1 MKDEIQLWNYESSEI
16 RTITIDNEPWF
27 VGKDIAEALGY
38 NNTRDALVR
47 HVDDEDKNTVVIR
60 DGIQGNPNTIV
71 INESG
76 MYSLILSSKLP
87 TAKRFKR
94 WVTSEV
100 LPAIRRTGAY
110 ATHYTPK
117 ASSISEVV
125 NLIHITRE
133 TMEAQGCSA
142 SDIAKAVKEICDQF
156 NVRLPDC
163 FVKPESTTMV
173 DVQNMIDFV
182 FSWKGKRKP
191 TYDDFIV
198 HQATLKLEMK

>member
-1 MKDEIQLWNYESSEI
+1 MLELSNPTRVAARLEADEKANFE
-16 RTITIDNEPWF
+16 
-27 VGKDIAEALGY
+27 LGLPGGAA
-38 NNTRDALVR
+38 NC
-47 HVDDEDKNTVVIR
+47 
-60 DGIQGNPNTIV
+60 

-76 MYSLILSSKLP
+76 LYAVILRSNKP
-87 TAKRFKR
+87 QAKPFRK

-125 NLIHITRE
+125 NLIRITRE

-156 NVRLPDC
+156 NVRLPD
-163 FVKPESTTMV
+163 
-173 DVQNMIDFV
+173 
-182 FSWKGKRKP
+182 
-191 TYDDFIV
+191 
-198 HQATLKLEMK
+198 

>member
-1 MKDEIQLWNYESSEI
+1 MKDEIQLWNYEGSKV

-38 NNTRDALVR
+38 ADTVNAIKR
-47 HVDDEDKNTVVIR
+47 HVDGDDKRGWQIATPS
-60 DGIQGNPNTIV
+60 GAQNTIV

-110 ATHYTPK
+110 ATRYTPK
-117 ASSISEVV
+117 ASSIREVV
-125 NLIHITRE
+125 NLIRITRE

-163 FVKPESTTMV
+163 FIKPKSTTMT
-173 DVQNMIDFV
+173 DVYDMIDFIY
-182 FSWKGKRKP
+182 SWKGKRKP
-191 TYDDFIV
+191 TYDDFVV
-198 HQATLKLEMK
+198 HQATLKLETR

>member
-1 MKDEIQLWNYESSEI
+1 MNDNLQTWNYESSEI

-27 VGKDIAEALGY
+27 VGKDVAEALGY
-38 NNTRDALVR
+38 AKPENAIAR
-47 HVDDEDKNTVVIR
+47 HVDDEDKSTTPF
-60 DGIQGNPNTIV
+60 QGTAYETRATI

-76 MYSLILSSKLP
+76 LYSLILSSKLP

-100 LPAIRRTGAY
+100 LPAIRKTGV
-110 ATHYTPK
+110 YTTQCAPK
-117 ASSISEVV
+117 ASSVKEVV
-125 NLIHITRE
+125 NLIRITRE
-133 TMEAQGCSA
+133 TMEAQGCPP
-142 SDIAKAVKEICDQF
+142 SDVAKVVKGICDQF
-156 NVRLPDC
+156 NVKLPDC
-163 FVKPESTTMV
+163 FVKPESTTMA
-173 DVQNMIDFV
+173 DVYSMVDFV

>member
-1 MKDEIQLWNYESSEI
+1 MKDEILLWNYEGSKV

-125 NLIHITRE
+125 NLIRITRE
-133 TMEAQGCSA
+133 TMEAQGCPP
-142 SDIAKAVKEICDQF
+142 SDVAKAVKEICDQF

-163 FVKPESTTMV
+163 FVKPESTTMA
-173 DVQNMIDFV
+173 DVYDMIDFV

>member
-1 MKDEIQLWNYESSEI
+1 MKDEIQLWNYEGSKV
-16 RTITIDNEPWF
+16 RTITIDSEPWF

-38 NNTRDALVR
+38 INPRKAIKD
-47 HVDDEDKNTVVIR
+47 HVDDEDKNTVTIR
-60 DGIQGNPNTIV
+60 DGIQGNPNVIV

-94 WVTSEV
+94 WVTSEA

-110 ATHYTPK
+110 ATRYTPK

-125 NLIHITRE
+125 NLIRITRE
-133 TMEAQGCSA
+133 TMEAQGCFA

-163 FVKPESTTMV
+163 FVKPKSTTMT
-173 DVQNMIDFV
+173 DVYDMIDFIY
-182 FSWKGKRKP
+182 SWKGKKKP

-198 HQATLKLEMK
+198 HQATLKLETR